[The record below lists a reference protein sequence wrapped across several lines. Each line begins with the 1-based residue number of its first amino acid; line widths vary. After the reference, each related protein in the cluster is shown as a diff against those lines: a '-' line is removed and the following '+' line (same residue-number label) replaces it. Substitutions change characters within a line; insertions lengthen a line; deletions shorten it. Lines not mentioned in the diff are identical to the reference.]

1 MDGVSVVDPRNPSTS
16 ESNDNVWS
24 LVNVAGAD
32 FMDTK
37 AVPHGAVSTIIY
49 YSATLQQFR
58 RMHIYT
64 PPGYGLG
71 KGKFPVLY
79 LLHGSGD
86 CDDSWTSVGR
96 AGFILDNLIAA
107 KKAKPMVVVMPA
119 GHTRASGI
127 KTRDGKP
134 GETATTRP
142 RGNDFVDDFLNDI
155 LPYAEKNYR
164 VYTDR
169 QHRAIAG
176 LSMGGEQSLNLA
188 LPNLEK
194 FGYVGV
200 YSAGIFGILDGAQG
214 ASNPSWEEQ
223 HKDTLDDARLKKG
236 LKLLWFSTGK
246 DDSLMSTSRAT
257 VEMLRKHGFEPVLNE
272 TSGGHTWINWR
283 NYLNEFAP
291 LLFQ

>member
-1 MDGVSVVDPRNPSTS
+1 
-16 ESNDNVWS
+16 
-24 LVNVAGAD
+24 
-32 FMDTK
+32 
-37 AVPHGAVSTIIY
+37 
-49 YSATLQQFR
+49 
-58 RMHIYT
+58 
-64 PPGYGLG
+64 
-71 KGKFPVLY
+71 
-79 LLHGSGD
+79 
-86 CDDSWTSVGR
+86 
-96 AGFILDNLIAA
+96 
-107 KKAKPMVVVMPA
+107 
-119 GHTRASGI
+119 
-127 KTRDGKP
+127 
-134 GETATTRP
+134 
-142 RGNDFVDDFLNDI
+142 
-155 LPYAEKNYR
+155 
-164 VYTDR
+164 
-169 QHRAIAG
+169 
-176 LSMGGEQSLNLA
+176 MGGEQSLNLA

-194 FGYVGV
+194 FGFVGV